1 MKNLFL
7 ILYISSFFMYAQN
20 INITYSHN
28 LIIIHDFS
36 LKKNKNLTAEVENN
50 INDYCF
56 KSGFRGNIYDENKIK
71 IPTIEQIP
79 ITNDPDRVDSFI
91 YYHEKHDEFSLILY
105 SNEYISVSN
114 NFHDRLTTYL
124 LLVSKENK
132 QNSYVKIHDT
142 YEDFSYPP
150 KLLTYFIY
158 NNYFLIVKVENY
170 AYDQADPGPTG
181 EDYYYE
187 IVKIDKEKGLI
198 KLNKNQ
204 SISIMNKYFK
214 KRLEDFYYR
223 R

>member
-1 MKNLFL
+1 MDRK
-7 ILYISSFFMYAQN
+7 SA
-20 INITYSHN
+20 
-28 LIIIHDFS
+28 FS
-36 LKKNKNLTAEVENN
+36 V
-50 INDYCF
+50 
-56 KSGFRGNIYDENKIK
+56 
-71 IPTIEQIP
+71 
-79 ITNDPDRVDSFI
+79 
-91 YYHEKHDEFSLILY
+91 
-105 SNEYISVSN
+105 
-114 NFHDRLTTYL
+114 
-124 LLVSKENK
+124 ENK

-223 R
+223 RWGKSGEGVKFQISWENNLF